1 MLALMLGL
9 GLGISIFLTPLR
21 AQQPFTKLRVLL
33 ILDCS
38 YSMYSNWGQET
49 RMDIAKRKISQ
60 FIDSVSKLPNIE
72 LGLRCYGHTTLY
84 KPDRNCED
92 TRLEIPFGKGI
103 ETANPIKKRIKSL
116 EPMGTTP
123 IAYSI
128 GQAAYDFPKADDYRN
143 LILLI
148 TDGLEECQGNP
159 CYISQEL
166 QNKGIITKPYIIGL
180 NVPLQDQAQ
189 LGCIGR
195 YFNADAPD
203 AFLPA
208 MYAAF
213 SDMAFATT
221 AQVFLLDEQQQPTES
236 DVLMTFTDEQGYERY
251 NWIHSLNALGTPDTL
266 ILNPLY
272 NYSIRIHTLPPVI
285 SKKNSIITG
294 RHNIIP
300 IAVPQ
305 GSLQL
310 DISGAPI
317 WFTPSAVIHVAG
329 QSDFVNVQAFQSS
342 VKYLKGLYDVEIL
355 TLPRLYA
362 KGVTI
367 ESRKIKHLEIPASG
381 AITFVKAKPG
391 SFTLFVVEQT
401 MPRWIHTL
409 KNEEGEELVFLLPGT
424 YRMVYQFQNQN
435 RIEGSKTIDFTVQSG
450 IQKRIQIN

>member
-1 MLALMLGL
+1 
-9 GLGISIFLTPLR
+9 
-21 AQQPFTKLRVLL
+21 
-33 ILDCS
+33 
-38 YSMYSNWGQET
+38 
-49 RMDIAKRKISQ
+49 
-60 FIDSVSKLPNIE
+60 
-72 LGLRCYGHTTLY
+72 
-84 KPDRNCED
+84 
-92 TRLEIPFGKGI
+92 RLEIPFGKGI

-251 NWIHSLNALGTPDTL
+251 NWIHSLNALGTPDT
-266 ILNPLY
+266 
-272 NYSIRIHTLPPVI
+272 
-285 SKKNSIITG
+285 
-294 RHNIIP
+294 
-300 IAVPQ
+300 
-305 GSLQL
+305 
-310 DISGAPI
+310 
-317 WFTPSAVIHVAG
+317 
-329 QSDFVNVQAFQSS
+329 
-342 VKYLKGLYDVEIL
+342 
-355 TLPRLYA
+355 
-362 KGVTI
+362 
-367 ESRKIKHLEIPASG
+367 
-381 AITFVKAKPG
+381 
-391 SFTLFVVEQT
+391 
-401 MPRWIHTL
+401 
-409 KNEEGEELVFLLPGT
+409 
-424 YRMVYQFQNQN
+424 
-435 RIEGSKTIDFTVQSG
+435 
-450 IQKRIQIN
+450 